1 VVQGTPSGAVIPTA
15 RRFGRYETI
24 ARIAT
29 GGMAEVYLARQTGPL
44 NFSKLVVIKTIHPH
58 LAAERELVDML
69 LDEARIAAQ
78 LKHPH
83 IVDIYD
89 LGEEGDTYF
98 IAMEYLAGASLA
110 DVLVAGKQTERVG
123 LFSMAAL
130 VAECA
135 DALHAAHTWSGY
147 DGRPLGLVHRDVTP
161 ANIIVL
167 YTGEVKLVD
176 FGIAKARGRAV
187 VTGTDHRLKGKI
199 GYVAPEQ
206 LDGAEADPRCD
217 VFSLGIVLWEA
228 LTYRR
233 LFWAPTEAAVVR
245 AITGGE
251 LVPPSRWNPQV
262 PRELDDIC
270 LRALARRP
278 GDRYQT
284 ARAMCDDLR
293 ALLRAASYHDHERV
307 ISAYMVRTF
316 ADRAREH
323 EALFQGAGRPAGQP
337 LAALPALRAQTSD
350 EPEIEIVAGAHGA
363 ARLPLPARA
372 PTRLPSDGEL
382 GYGAFEPVGG
392 PGDDIDGDI
401 EVDEDDSG
409 IGDHND
415 ITEAQPIASLHL
427 TSQSIVTQESV
438 PARHAWQRRVVAAV
452 ATLGIAGGAYA
463 AYRTVAAPAS
473 SVPAPAPAVV
483 ADERPASAV
492 AVLAAEPA
500 LPAPAVAE
508 MPAPVAPTP
517 VATAR
522 SERPTE
528 RRPRPLRVVEP
539 SDNGGGSGDA
549 LPSRP
554 QGGASTPQGL
564 YNEGM
569 RLQVAG
575 DTTGAIARFKAAVAA
590 NGRFAP
596 AYRGLGLA
604 YERQGRSDRAA
615 RAFQTYLALAGD
627 AADAAAIRARLAR
640 LGAGARD

>member
-1 VVQGTPSGAVIPTA
+1 VVQGTPSGAVVPTA

-44 NFSKLVVIKTIHPH
+44 NFTKLVVIKTIHPH

-110 DVLVAGKQTERVG
+110 DVLVAGKQGERLG
-123 LFSMAAL
+123 IFSMAAL

-135 DALHAAHTWSGY
+135 DALHAAHTWSGL

-206 LDGAEADPRCD
+206 LDGAEAEPRCD
-217 VFSLGIVLWEA
+217 VFALGIVLWEA
-228 LTYRR
+228 LTFRR

-245 AITGGE
+245 AITSGE

-262 PRELDDIC
+262 PHELDAIC

-278 GDRYQT
+278 SDRYPT

-323 EALFQGAGRPAGQP
+323 EALFQRAARATGQP
-337 LAALPALRAQTSD
+337 LAPLPDLPALRASTSD
-350 EPEIEIVAGAHGA
+350 DLGEPEPEIEIVGAHGT
-363 ARLPLPARA
+363 ARLPLPPRA
-372 PTRLPSDGEL
+372 PTRLPSGDGLAGYVEPSRRDEL
-382 GYGAFEPVGG
+382 EEIEL
-392 PGDDIDGDI
+392 DDDG
-401 EVDEDDSG
+401 
-409 IGDHND
+409 GDHSD
-415 ITEAQPIASLHL
+415 ITDAQPIASLHL
-427 TSQSIVTQESV
+427 TSQSIVTQESAAA
-438 PARHAWQRRVVAAV
+438 PHPWRRRIVAAV
-452 ATLGIAGGAYA
+452 ATLGVAGGAYA
-463 AYRTVAAPAS
+463 AYRTATAPAPVTTPLITTADERSARAAPTEPAP
-473 SVPAPAPAVV
+473 VVAEVAPPPAPA
-483 ADERPASAV
+483 
-492 AVLAAEPA
+492 
-500 LPAPAVAE
+500 
-508 MPAPVAPTP
+508 TP
-517 VATAR
+517 VALPQPTPTAR
-522 SERPTE
+522 LERPVE
-528 RRPRPLRVVEP
+528 RRPRPARVVEP
-539 SDNGGGSGDA
+539 SDNVAGGDVA
-549 LPSRP
+549 PSRP
-554 QGGASTPQGL
+554 PGGASTPQGL

-575 DTTGAIARFKAAVAA
+575 DVTGAIARFKAAVAA
-590 NGRFAP
+590 DERFAP

-604 YERQGRSDRAA
+604 YERQGRTDRAA

-627 AADAAAIRARLAR
+627 APDAAAIRSRLTR
-640 LGAGARD
+640 LGGGGARD

>member
-1 VVQGTPSGAVIPTA
+1 
-15 RRFGRYETI
+15 
-24 ARIAT
+24 
-29 GGMAEVYLARQTGPL
+29 
-44 NFSKLVVIKTIHPH
+44 
-58 LAAERELVDML
+58 
-69 LDEARIAAQ
+69 
-78 LKHPH
+78 
-83 IVDIYD
+83 
-89 LGEEGDTYF
+89 
-98 IAMEYLAGASLA
+98 
-110 DVLVAGKQTERVG
+110 
-123 LFSMAAL
+123 
-130 VAECA
+130 
-135 DALHAAHTWSGY
+135 
-147 DGRPLGLVHRDVTP
+147 
-161 ANIIVL
+161 
-167 YTGEVKLVD
+167 
-176 FGIAKARGRAV
+176 
-187 VTGTDHRLKGKI
+187 
-199 GYVAPEQ
+199 
-206 LDGAEADPRCD
+206 
-217 VFSLGIVLWEA
+217 
-228 LTYRR
+228 
-233 LFWAPTEAAVVR
+233 
-245 AITGGE
+245 
-251 LVPPSRWNPQV
+251 
-262 PRELDDIC
+262 
-270 LRALARRP
+270 
-278 GDRYQT
+278 
-284 ARAMCDDLR
+284 
-293 ALLRAASYHDHERV
+293 
-307 ISAYMVRTF
+307 MVRTF